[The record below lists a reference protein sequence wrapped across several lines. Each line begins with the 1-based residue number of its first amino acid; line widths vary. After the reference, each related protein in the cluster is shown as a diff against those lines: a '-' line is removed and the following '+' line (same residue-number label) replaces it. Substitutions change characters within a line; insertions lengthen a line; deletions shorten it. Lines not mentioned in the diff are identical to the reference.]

1 MKQPSST
8 FCSVQLLLAFS
19 VCLVNLNEQQNAR
32 VSIKRRRFL
41 YRASRKPSSVYV
53 TIYLGSALPRGSSD
67 YGERDGQPLNAPI
80 SILLRVGFTGT
91 RRVSA
96 PPVGSYPAFPSLPHN
111 AAVYFCCTFLK
122 VAFTGRY
129 PAPLSCGART
139 FLTIIQW
146 IARSLGLLDHFI
158 ILRKTCLRSCFRSQ
172 TLPGIDS
179 QVRFPGL
186 GLSQY
191 RACRGAPALTRAAPF
206 GRDRSA
212 DFPHTHSMDCAATWL
227 TRSFPF
233 FTRLCR
239 GSSRSFRTRLSRC
252 RKRISLS
259 YSSAGSSRSRNS
271 DCP

>member
-1 MKQPSST
+1 M
-8 FCSVQLLLAFS
+8 QLLFAFS

-139 FLTIIQW
+139 FLTIPYELRGHLAYSIVSFFHS
-146 IARSLGLLDHFI
+146 SLQSILAQFSHSIIPLPEANFFI
-158 ILRKTCLRSCFRSQ
+158 VFIGRLIPQPEQR
-172 TLPGIDS
+172 
-179 QVRFPGL
+179 
-186 GLSQY
+186 LSV
-191 RACRGAPALTRAAPF
+191 TRATGF
-206 GRDRSA
+206 GY
-212 DFPHTHSMDCAATWL
+212 
-227 TRSFPF
+227 F
-233 FTRLCR
+233 FLIV
-239 GSSRSFRTRLSRC
+239 L
-252 RKRISLS
+252 
-259 YSSAGSSRSRNS
+259 
-271 DCP
+271 

>member
-1 MKQPSST
+1 M
-8 FCSVQLLLAFS
+8 
-19 VCLVNLNEQQNAR
+19 NLNEQQNAR

-146 IARSLGLLDHFI
+146 IARSLGLLDQF
-158 ILRKTCLRSCFRSQ
+158 LFS
-172 TLPGIDS
+172 
-179 QVRFPGL
+179 FPPHQSASL
-186 GLSQY
+186 
-191 RACRGAPALTRAAPF
+191 
-206 GRDRSA
+206 RSA
-212 DFPHTHSMDCAATWL
+212 D
-227 TRSFPF
+227 SFPS
-233 FTRLCR
+233 R
-239 GSSRSFRTRLSRC
+239 GSRIESDHSPLQRILAQFSHSIIPLPEANFFIVFIGRLIPQPEQRLSVTRATGFGYFFL
-252 RKRISLS
+252 IVL
-259 YSSAGSSRSRNS
+259 
-271 DCP
+271 

>member
-8 FCSVQLLLAFS
+8 FCSVQLLFAFS

-206 GRDRSA
+206 GRDRSS
-212 DFPHTHSMDCAATWL
+212 DFPHNSLTDCAVTWL
-227 TRSFPF
+227 TRSIPF
-233 FTRLCR
+233 
-239 GSSRSFRTRLSRC
+239 
-252 RKRISLS
+252 
-259 YSSAGSSRSRNS
+259 
-271 DCP
+271 